1 MPACGR
7 NWQESE
13 VPRARLPKRTV
24 IIGKA
29 AQELSARVQQAE
41 RGGGEHGGAEPPPSK
56 RPRDAAG
63 MPAPV
68 IGVPLP
74 RPVSDEILEML
85 RAKELAAQKECSRL
99 HALKKKDFLFRN
111 TMEDRFVS
119 LTMAMP
125 ASHGTLSART
135 RPAHRAKQRP
145 SLAQHTKHEPA
156 LPPASQAVQHCT
168 MAVTSH

>member
-1 MPACGR
+1 M
-7 NWQESE
+7 
-13 VPRARLPKRTV
+13 PRARLPKRTV

-85 RAKELAAQKECSRL
+85 RAKELAVQNECSRL
-99 HALKKKDFLFRN
+99 LALEKSGAGPPDLAALVVAVPTHAY
-111 TMEDRFVS
+111 
-119 LTMAMP
+119 AQ
-125 ASHGTLSART
+125 
-135 RPAHRAKQRP
+135 RAKLP
-145 SLAQHTKHEPA
+145 SICCLSKNI
-156 LPPASQAVQHCT
+156 
-168 MAVTSH
+168 

>member
-99 HALKKKDFLFRN
+99 HALKKSGAGPPDLDVLVVAAN
-111 TMEDRFVS
+111 
-119 LTMAMP
+119 
-125 ASHGTLSART
+125 ARS
-135 RPAHRAKQRP
+135 RA
-145 SLAQHTKHEPA
+145 
-156 LPPASQAVQHCT
+156 ASQAVLD
-168 MAVTSH
+168 MLFK

>member
-1 MPACGR
+1 M
-7 NWQESE
+7 
-13 VPRARLPKRTV
+13 PRARLPKRTV

-29 AQELSARVQQAE
+29 AQELSARVKQAE

-85 RAKELAAQKECSRL
+85 RAKEFAAKKECSRL
-99 HALKKKDFLFRN
+99 SEGPWRRAVPGAGLPDLDVLVN
-111 TMEDRFVS
+111 
-119 LTMAMP
+119 A
-125 ASHGTLSART
+125 ANARS
-135 RPAHRAKQRP
+135 RA
-145 SLAQHTKHEPA
+145 
-156 LPPASQAVQHCT
+156 ASQAVLD
-168 MAVTSH
+168 MLFN